1 MSMLRN
7 LTADNPRSLV
17 KPVFYTTVAN
27 LAGVIPF
34 VLLVEAARL
43 IFTPFVHPAIPLDTA
58 RLWWV
63 CGGLAVSLVLLFD
76 CEILASRS
84 QFRDAYSAAAD
95 GRSRLAEH
103 LRKLSLGYLIKRDP
117 GDLANMMM
125 GDFAVLEHG
134 TSHVVPQMIGAAVM
148 PVLAL
153 IGLSFLDWRLAL
165 SLFAAM
171 PVAILLVVLTSGIQR
186 KLGSQHIQAKIDA
199 SNRLQEYLNG
209 IRVIKAY
216 NLTGERFVR
225 LDRSFRELMRQSI
238 RLEGILGPIV
248 LSAIAC
254 VRAGL
259 TLMVMAGV
267 HLLLGGSLDV
277 IIFAAFLIIGNRIF
291 DPLTTA
297 LAGYVQFRYL
307 EQAGERIVQL
317 LREPVMQGER
327 QPPADHDIELKQ
339 VTFGYLDQPVLRE
352 VSVNMPAGSFTA
364 LVGPSGSGKSTIL
377 RLIARFYD
385 PEKGTV
391 TMGGEDIRAMDPE
404 ALLRKVSMV
413 FQDVY
418 LFQDTISGNIR
429 FGRSDATHEEIE
441 EAARLA
447 CCHDFILKLPQGYDT
462 MVGEGGGTL
471 SGGEKQRISIA
482 RAMLKN
488 APIILLDEATA
499 SLDPEN
505 EAEIQKAIDRLVRG
519 RTVIVV
525 AHRLK
530 TVQHADRIVVLD
542 HGRIVEQGRH
552 DELLS
557 SNACMPGCG
566 DGSMM
571 QACYQ
576 QGLDRVNTIR
586 QSWRFHPMA
595 IL

>member
-1 MSMLRN
+1 MNMLRN
-7 LTADNPRSLV
+7 ITADNPRSLI
-17 KPVFYTTVAN
+17 KPAFFTTVAN

-43 IFTPFVHPAIPLDTA
+43 IFNPFVYPEMALDMT

-63 CGGLAVSLVLLFD
+63 CGALAASLVLLFA
-76 CEILASRS
+76 CEIPAYRA
-84 QFRDAYSAAAD
+84 QYRDAYSAAAV
-95 GRSRLAEH
+95 GRSKLAEH
-103 LRKLSLGYLIKRDP
+103 LRKLSLGYLNKRDP
-117 GDLANMMM
+117 GDLANMMV
-125 GDFAVLEHG
+125 GDFAMLEHG
-134 TSHVVPQMIGAAVM
+134 ISHLVPQMIGAAVM
-148 PVLAL
+148 PVVAL
-153 IGLSFLDWRLAL
+153 IGLSFLDWRLTL
-165 SLFAAM
+165 SLFAVL
-171 PVAILLVVLTSGIQR
+171 PVAILLVLLTSGIQR
-186 KLGSQHIQAKIDA
+186 KLGSQHMRAKIDA
-199 SNRLQEYLNG
+199 GNRLQEYLNG

-225 LDRSFRELMRQSI
+225 LEGSFRELMRQSI
-238 RLEGILGPIV
+238 RLEGMLGPIV
-248 LSAIAC
+248 LSAVAC

-259 TLMVMAGV
+259 TLMIMAGV
-267 HLLLGGSLDV
+267 QLLLGGSLDV
-277 IIFAAFLIIGNRIF
+277 ITFVAFLIIGTRIF

-297 LAGYVQFRYL
+297 LAGYAEFRYL

-339 VTFGYLDQPVLRE
+339 VTFGYQDQPVLRD
-352 VSVNMPAGSFTA
+352 VSVSMPAGSFTA

-385 PEKGTV
+385 PENGVV
-391 TMGGEDIRAMDPE
+391 TMGGEDVHAMDPE
-404 ALLRKVSMV
+404 ALLHKVSMV

-418 LFQDTISGNIR
+418 LFQDTIEGNIR
-429 FGRSDATHEEIE
+429 FGRSGATREEIE

-447 CCHDFILKLPQGYDT
+447 CCHDFIMKLPNGYDT
-462 MVGEGGGTL
+462 MVGEGGSTL

-499 SLDPEN
+499 SLDPVN
-505 EAEIQKAIDRLVRG
+505 ETQFQKAIDRLVRG

-530 TVQHADRIVVLD
+530 TVRHADRIVVLD

-557 SNACMPGCG
+557 S
-566 DGSMM
+566 DGLY
-571 QACYQ
+571 AR
-576 QGLDRVNTIR
+576 LWRR
-586 QSWRFHPMA
+586 QHDEGEWPMTP
-595 IL
+595 

>member
-1 MSMLRN
+1 MNILRN

-34 VLLVEAARL
+34 VLLVEAVRL
-43 IFTPFVHPAIPLDTA
+43 FFTPFVHPAIPLDTA

-63 CGGLAVSLVLLFD
+63 CGGLIVSLILLFG

-95 GRSRLAEH
+95 GRTRLAEH
-103 LRKLSLGYLIKRDP
+103 LRKLSLGYLNKRDP

-125 GDFAVLEHG
+125 RDFAMLEHG
-134 TSHVVPQMIGAAVM
+134 ISHVVSQMIGAAVM

-153 IGLSFLDWRLAL
+153 IGLFFLDWRLAL

-171 PVAILLVVLTSGIQR
+171 PVAILLVLLTSGIQR
-186 KLGSQHIQAKIDA
+186 KLGSQHIQAKIEA

-225 LDRSFRELMRQSI
+225 LERSFGELMRQSI
-238 RLEGILGPIV
+238 RLEGLLGPIV

-254 VRAGL
+254 FRAGL
-259 TLMVMAGV
+259 TLMVTAGV

-277 IIFAAFLIIGNRIF
+277 ITFAAFLIIGTRIF

-297 LAGYVQFRYL
+297 LAGYAQFRYL

-317 LREPVMQGER
+317 LREPIMQGER

-339 VTFGYLDQPVLRE
+339 VTFSYLDQPVLRD
-352 VSVNMPAGSFTA
+352 VSVSMPAGSFTA
-364 LVGPSGSGKSTIL
+364 LVGLSGSAKSTIL

-385 PEKGTV
+385 PEKGMV

-418 LFQDTISGNIR
+418 LFQDTIEGNIR

-447 CCHDFILKLPQGYDT
+447 RCHDFILKLPQGYDT
-462 MVGEGGGTL
+462 MVGEGGSTL

-530 TVQHADRIVVLD
+530 TVQHADQIVVLD
-542 HGRIVEQGRH
+542 QGRIVEQGRH

-557 SNACMPGCG
+557 SN
-566 DGSMM
+566 
-571 QACYQ
+571 
-576 QGLDRVNTIR
+576 GLYARLWRR
-586 QSWRFHPMA
+586 QHDAGMLSA
-595 IL
+595 GLG

>member
-7 LTADNPRSLV
+7 ITADNPRSLI

-27 LAGVIPF
+27 LAGVFPF

-43 IFTPFVHPAIPLDTA
+43 IFNPFVYPGMPLDTT

-63 CGGLAVSLVLLFD
+63 CGALVFSLVLLFAS
-76 CEILASRS
+76 EIPAYRA
-84 QFRDAYSAAAD
+84 QYRDAYSAAAD
-95 GRSRLAEH
+95 GRSKLAEH
-103 LRKLSLGYLIKRDP
+103 LRKLSLGYLNKRDP
-117 GDLANMMM
+117 GDLANMMV
-125 GDFAVLEHG
+125 GDFAMLEHG
-134 TSHVVPQMIGAAVM
+134 ISHLVPQMIGAAVM

-153 IGLSFLDWRLAL
+153 IGLSFLDWVLAL
-165 SLFAAM
+165 SLFSAL
-171 PVAILLVVLTSGIQR
+171 PVAILLVLLTSGIQR
-186 KLGSQHIQAKIDA
+186 KLGSQHMRAKIDA

-216 NLTGERFVR
+216 NLTGERFIR
-225 LDRSFRELMRQSI
+225 LERSFRELMRQSI
-238 RLEGILGPIV
+238 RLEGMLGPIV
-248 LSAIAC
+248 LSAVAC

-267 HLLLGGSLDV
+267 QLLFGGSLDV
-277 IIFAAFLIIGNRIF
+277 LTFVAFLIIGTRIF

-297 LAGYVQFRYL
+297 LSGYAEFRYL

-327 QPPADHDIELKQ
+327 QPPADHDVELKQ
-339 VTFGYLDQPVLRE
+339 ITFGYLDQPVLRD
-352 VSVNMPAGSFTA
+352 VSVSIPAGSFTA

-385 PEKGTV
+385 PAKGRV
-391 TMGGEDIRAMDPE
+391 MMGGEDIHAMDPE
-404 ALLRKVSMV
+404 ALLCRVSMV

-418 LFQDTISGNIR
+418 LFQDTIEGNIR
-429 FGRSDATHEEIE
+429 FGRSDATREEIE
-441 EAARLA
+441 AVARQA
-447 CCHDFILKLPQGYDT
+447 CCHDFILRLPNGYDT
-462 MVGEGGGTL
+462 MVGEGGSTL

-488 APIILLDEATA
+488 APMILLDEATA

-505 EAEIQKAIDRLVRG
+505 EAEIQQAIDRLVRG
-519 RTVIVV
+519 RTLIVV

-530 TVQHADRIVVLD
+530 TVQHADQIVVLD
-542 HGRIVEQGRH
+542 HGQIVEQGRH

-557 SNACMPGCG
+557 LN
-566 DGSMM
+566 
-571 QACYQ
+571 
-576 QGLDRVNTIR
+576 GLYARLWRR
-586 QSWRFHPMA
+586 QHGAGEWQMT
-595 IL
+595 L

>member
-1 MSMLRN
+1 MSMLSY

-63 CGGLAVSLVLLFD
+63 CGGLAVSLVLLFG

-103 LRKLSLGYLIKRDP
+103 LRKLSLGHLNKRDP

-297 LAGYVQFRYL
+297 LAGYAQFRYL

-557 SNACMPGCG
+557 SN
-566 DGSMM
+566 
-571 QACYQ
+571 
-576 QGLDRVNTIR
+576 GLYARLWRR
-586 QSWRFHPMA
+586 QHDAGVLSA
-595 IL
+595 GLG

>member
-1 MSMLRN
+1 MNIMRN

-43 IFTPFVHPAIPLDTA
+43 FFTPFVHPAIPLDTA

-63 CGGLAVSLVLLFD
+63 CGGLAVSLVLLFG

-95 GRSRLAEH
+95 GRTRLAEH
-103 LRKLSLGYLIKRDP
+103 LRKLSLGYLNKRDP

-125 GDFAVLEHG
+125 GDFAMLEHG
-134 TSHVVPQMIGAAVM
+134 ISHVVSQMIGAAVM

-153 IGLSFLDWRLAL
+153 IGLFFLDWRLAL

-171 PVAILLVVLTSGIQR
+171 PVAILLVLLTSGIQR
-186 KLGSQHIQAKIDA
+186 KLGSQHIRAKIDA
-199 SNRLQEYLNG
+199 GSRLQEYLNG

-225 LDRSFRELMRQSI
+225 LERSFGELMRQSI
-238 RLEGILGPIV
+238 RLEGMLGPIV

-254 VRAGL
+254 FRAGL
-259 TLMVMAGV
+259 SLMVTAGV

-277 IIFAAFLIIGNRIF
+277 ITFAAFLIIGTRIF

-297 LAGYVQFRYL
+297 LAGYAQFRYL

-327 QPPADHDIELKQ
+327 QPPAEHDIELKQ
-339 VTFGYLDQPVLRE
+339 VTFGYLDQPVLRN
-352 VSVNMPAGSFTA
+352 VSVSMPAGSFTA
-364 LVGPSGSGKSTIL
+364 LVGLSGSGKSTIL

-385 PEKGTV
+385 PEKGMV
-391 TMGGEDIRAMDPE
+391 TMGGEDVRAMDPE

-418 LFQDTISGNIR
+418 LFQDTIAGNIR

-462 MVGEGGGTL
+462 MVGEGGCTL

-482 RAMLKN
+482 RAILKN

-542 HGRIVEQGRH
+542 HGRIVEQGSH

-557 SNACMPGCG
+557 SN
-566 DGSMM
+566 
-571 QACYQ
+571 
-576 QGLDRVNTIR
+576 GLYARLWRR
-586 QSWRFHPMA
+586 QHDAGMLSA
-595 IL
+595 GLG

>member
-1 MSMLRN
+1 MNMSILHN
-7 LTADNPRSLV
+7 ITANKPRSLI
-17 KPVFYTTVAN
+17 KPVIYTTVSN
-27 LAGVIPF
+27 LVGIIPF

-43 IFTPFVHPAIPLDTA
+43 IFVSFVYPDMPLDTV

-63 CGGLAVSLVLLFD
+63 CGALAVSLFLLFA
-76 CEILASRS
+76 CEIPAYRA
-84 QFRDAYSAAAD
+84 QYRDAYSAAAD
-95 GRSRLAEH
+95 GRSQLAEH
-103 LRKLSLGYLIKRDP
+103 LRKLPLGYLNRRDP
-117 GDLANMMM
+117 GDLANMMV
-125 GDFAVLEHG
+125 GDFAMLEHG
-134 TSHVVPQMIGAAVM
+134 ISHLVPQMIGAAVM

-165 SLFAAM
+165 SLFAAL
-171 PVAILLVVLTSGIQR
+171 PVAVLLVLLMSSIQR
-186 KLGSQHIQAKIDA
+186 KLSSQHMRAKIDA

-225 LDRSFRELMRQSI
+225 LERSFRELMRQSI
-238 RLEGILGPIV
+238 RLEGMLGPII
-248 LSAIAC
+248 LSAVAC

-267 HLLLGGSLDV
+267 YLLLDGNLDV
-277 IIFAAFLIIGNRIF
+277 ITFVAFLIIGTRIF

-297 LAGYVQFRYL
+297 LAGYAEFRYL

-317 LREPVMQGER
+317 LREPVMQGDG
-327 QPPADHDIELKQ
+327 QPPADHDVELHQ
-339 VTFGYLDQPVLRE
+339 VTFSYLDQPVLRN
-352 VSVNMPAGSFTA
+352 VSVSMPAGSFTA

-377 RLIARFYD
+377 QLIARFYD
-385 PEKGTV
+385 PEKGKV
-391 TMGGEDIRAMDPE
+391 TMGGKDVRGMDPE
-404 ALLRKVSMV
+404 ALLHKVSMV

-418 LFQDTISGNIR
+418 LFQDTIEGNIR
-429 FGRSDATHEEIE
+429 FGRSDATREEIK

-447 CCHDFILKLPQGYDT
+447 CCHDFIMKLPNGYDT
-462 MVGEGGGTL
+462 MVGEGGSTL

-482 RAMLKN
+482 RAILKN

-530 TVQHADRIVVLD
+530 TVQHADQVVVLD
-542 HGRIVEQGRH
+542 HGQVVEQGCH
-552 DELLS
+552 DELLL
-557 SNACMPGCG
+557 SNGLYARLWRRQHDAG
-566 DGSMM
+566 D
-571 QACYQ
+571 
-576 QGLDRVNTIR
+576 
-586 QSWRFHPMA
+586 WRMT
-595 IL
+595 L

>member
-7 LTADNPRSLV
+7 ITANNPRSLI

-43 IFTPFVHPAIPLDTA
+43 IFISFVHPDIPLDTA

-63 CGGLAVSLVLLFD
+63 CGGMAVSIILLFI
-76 CEILASRS
+76 CEIPATSA
-84 QFRDAYSAAAD
+84 QFRDAYSSAAD
-95 GRSRLAEH
+95 GRSRLGEH
-103 LRKLSLGYLIKRDP
+103 LRKLPLGYLNKRDP
-117 GDLANMMM
+117 GDLANMMTS
-125 GDFAVLEHG
+125 DFTMLEHG
-134 TSHVVPQMIGAAVM
+134 ISHLVPQMIGAVVM

-153 IGLSFLDWRLAL
+153 IGLSFIDWRLAL
-165 SLFAAM
+165 SLFAAL
-171 PVAILLVVLTSGIQR
+171 PAAILLVLLTSGIQR

-199 SNRLQEYLNG
+199 GGRLQEYLNG

-225 LDRSFRELMRQSI
+225 LERSFKELLRQSI
-238 RLEGILGPIV
+238 RLEGMLGPIV

-259 TLMVMAGV
+259 TLMVVAGV

-277 IIFAAFLIIGNRIF
+277 ITFVAFLIIGTRIF

-297 LAGYVQFRYL
+297 LAGYAELRYL
-307 EQAGERIVQL
+307 DQAGERIVQL

-327 QPPADHDIELKQ
+327 QPPAGHDVELNQ
-339 VTFGYLDQPVLRE
+339 VTFGYQDQPVLRD
-352 VSVNMPAGSFTA
+352 VSVSMPAGTFTA

-377 RLIARFYD
+377 RLITRFYD
-385 PEKGTV
+385 PEQGMV
-391 TMGGEDIRAMDPE
+391 MMGGEDIRAMDPE
-404 ALLRKVSMV
+404 ALLGKVSVV

-418 LFQDTISGNIR
+418 LFQDTIAGNIR
-429 FGRSDATHEEIE
+429 FGRSDATRKEIE

-447 CCHDFILKLPQGYDT
+447 CCHDFIMKLPNGYDT
-462 MVGEGGGTL
+462 MVGEGGCTL
-471 SGGEKQRISIA
+471 SGGEKQRIFIA

-505 EAEIQKAIDRLVRG
+505 EAEIQKAIDRLVRD

-530 TVQHADRIVVLD
+530 TVQHADQIVVLD
-542 HGRIVEQGRH
+542 QGRIVERGSH
-552 DELLS
+552 KDLLS
-557 SNACMPGCG
+557 SNGLYARLWRR
-566 DGSMM
+566 
-571 QACYQ
+571 Q
-576 QGLDRVNTIR
+576 QDAGERRMI
-586 QSWRFHPMA
+586 P
-595 IL
+595 

>member
-1 MSMLRN
+1 MNILRN

-17 KPVFYTTVAN
+17 KPVIYTTVAN

-34 VLLVEAARL
+34 VLLVEAVRL
-43 IFTPFVHPAIPLDTA
+43 FFTPFVHPAIPLDTA

-63 CGGLAVSLVLLFD
+63 CGGLAVSLVLLFA
-76 CEILASRS
+76 CETLASRS

-95 GRSRLAEH
+95 GRTRLAEH
-103 LRKLSLGYLIKRDP
+103 LRKLSLGYLNKRDP

-125 GDFAVLEHG
+125 GDFAMLEHG
-134 TSHVVPQMIGAAVM
+134 ISHVVSQMIGAAVM

-153 IGLSFLDWRLAL
+153 IGLFFLDWRLAL

-171 PVAILLVVLTSGIQR
+171 PVAILLVLLTSGIQR
-186 KLGSQHIQAKIDA
+186 KLGSQHIQAKIEA

-238 RLEGILGPIV
+238 RLEGLLGPIV

-254 VRAGL
+254 FRAGL
-259 TLMVMAGV
+259 TLMVTAGV

-277 IIFAAFLIIGNRIF
+277 ITFAAFLIIGTRIF

-297 LAGYVQFRYL
+297 LAGYAQFRYL

-317 LREPVMQGER
+317 LREPIMQGER

-339 VTFGYLDQPVLRE
+339 VTFGYLDQPVLRD
-352 VSVNMPAGSFTA
+352 VSVSMPAGSFTA
-364 LVGPSGSGKSTIL
+364 LVGLSGSGKSTIL

-385 PEKGTV
+385 PDKGMV
-391 TMGGEDIRAMDPE
+391 TMGGEDIRAMDSE

-418 LFQDTISGNIR
+418 LFQDTIEGNIR

-462 MVGEGGGTL
+462 MVGEGGSTL

-530 TVQHADRIVVLD
+530 TVQHADQIVVLD
-542 HGRIVEQGRH
+542 QGRIVEQGRH

-557 SNACMPGCG
+557 SN
-566 DGSMM
+566 
-571 QACYQ
+571 
-576 QGLDRVNTIR
+576 GLYARLWRR
-586 QSWRFHPMA
+586 QHDAGMLSA
-595 IL
+595 GLG

>member
-7 LTADNPRSLV
+7 MTADNPRSLI
-17 KPVFYTTVAN
+17 KPIFYTTVAN

-34 VLLVEAARL
+34 IWLVEAARL
-43 IFTPFVHPAIPLDTA
+43 IFTPFVHPDLPLDTA

-63 CGGLAVSLVLLFD
+63 CAGLAVSLVLLFG

-103 LRKLSLGYLIKRDP
+103 LRKLSLGYLNKRDP

-125 GDFAVLEHG
+125 GDFAMLEHG
-134 TSHVVPQMIGAAVM
+134 ISHLVPQMIGAAVM
-148 PVLAL
+148 AVLAL
-153 IGLSFLDWRLAL
+153 IGLSFFDWRLAL
-165 SLFAAM
+165 SLFAAL
-171 PVAILLVVLTSGIQR
+171 PAAILLMLLTSGIQR
-186 KLGSQHIQAKIDA
+186 KLSSRHMRAKIDA
-199 SNRLQEYLNG
+199 GNRLQEYLNG

-225 LDRSFRELMRQSI
+225 LERSFRELMRQSV
-238 RLEGILGPIV
+238 RLEGVLGPIG
-248 LSAIAC
+248 LSATVC

-277 IIFAAFLIIGNRIF
+277 ITFVAFLIIGTRIF
-291 DPLTTA
+291 DPLTAA
-297 LAGYVQFRYL
+297 LSGYAELRYI

-317 LREPVMQGER
+317 LREPVMPGER
-327 QPPADHDIELKQ
+327 QPPAGHDVELKR
-339 VTFGYLDQPVLRE
+339 VTFGYLDQSVLRD
-352 VSVNMPAGSFTA
+352 VSVSMPAGSFTA
-364 LVGPSGSGKSTIL
+364 LVGPSGSGKSTVL

-391 TMGGEDIRAMDPE
+391 TIGGEDIRDMDPE

-418 LFQDTISGNIR
+418 LFQDTIAGNIR
-429 FGRSDATHEEIE
+429 FGRSDATREEIE

-447 CCHDFILKLPQGYDT
+447 CCHDFIMKLPQGYDT
-462 MVGEGGGTL
+462 MVGEGGCTL

-488 APIILLDEATA
+488 APIVLLDEATA

-505 EAEIQKAIDRLVRG
+505 EAEIQQAIDRLVQG

-542 HGRIVEQGRH
+542 HGRIVEQGRY

-557 SNACMPGCG
+557 SN
-566 DGSMM
+566 
-571 QACYQ
+571 
-576 QGLDRVNTIR
+576 GLYARLWRR
-586 QSWRFHPMA
+586 QHATARGE
-595 IL
+595 

>member
-1 MSMLRN
+1 MIMSMLRN
-7 LTADNPRSLV
+7 ITADNPRSLV

-34 VLLVEAARL
+34 ALLVEAARL
-43 IFTPFVHPAIPLDTA
+43 IFNPFIYPDMPLDTA

-63 CGGLAVSLVLLFD
+63 CGALSVSLVLLFA
-76 CEILASRS
+76 CEIPAYRA
-84 QFRDAYSAAAD
+84 QYRDAYSAAAD

-103 LRKLSLGYLIKRDP
+103 LRKLSLGYLNKRDP
-117 GDLANMMM
+117 GDLANRMV
-125 GDFAVLEHG
+125 GDFAMLEHG
-134 TSHVVPQMIGAAVM
+134 ISHLVPQMIGAAVM
-148 PVLAL
+148 PVVAL
-153 IGLSFLDWRLAL
+153 VGLSFLDWRLAL
-165 SLFAAM
+165 SLFAAL
-171 PVAILLVVLTSGIQR
+171 PVAVLLVLLTSGIQR
-186 KLGSQHIQAKIDA
+186 KLGSQHIRAKMDA
-199 SNRLQEYLNG
+199 SSRLQEYLNG

-225 LDRSFRELMRQSI
+225 LERSFKELMRQSI
-238 RLEGILGPIV
+238 RLEGTIGPIV

-259 TLMVMAGV
+259 TLMVMTGV
-267 HLLLGGSLDV
+267 HLLTGGSLDV
-277 IIFAAFLIIGNRIF
+277 ITFVAFLIIGARIF

-297 LAGYVQFRYL
+297 LAGYAEFRYH

-317 LREPVMQGER
+317 LREPVMPGER
-327 QPPADHDIELKQ
+327 QPPAAHDVALKQ
-339 VTFGYLDQPVLRE
+339 VTFSYRDQPILRD
-352 VSVNMPAGSFTA
+352 VSVSMPAGSFTA

-377 RLIARFYD
+377 RLVARFYD
-385 PEKGTV
+385 PEKGMV
-391 TMGGEDIRAMDPE
+391 TMGGEDVRAMEPE
-404 ALLRKVSMV
+404 ALLSKVSMV

-418 LFQDTISGNIR
+418 LFQDTIAGNIR
-429 FGRSDATHEEIE
+429 FGRSDATREEIE

-447 CCHDFILKLPQGYDT
+447 CCHDFILKLPNGYDT
-462 MVGEGGGTL
+462 MVGEGGSTL

-482 RAMLKN
+482 RAILKN

-505 EAEIQKAIDRLVRG
+505 EAEIQKAIDRLVQG

-552 DELLS
+552 VELLS
-557 SNACMPGCG
+557 SN
-566 DGSMM
+566 
-571 QACYQ
+571 
-576 QGLDRVNTIR
+576 GLYARLWLR
-586 QSWRFHPMA
+586 QHGTGE
-595 IL
+595 